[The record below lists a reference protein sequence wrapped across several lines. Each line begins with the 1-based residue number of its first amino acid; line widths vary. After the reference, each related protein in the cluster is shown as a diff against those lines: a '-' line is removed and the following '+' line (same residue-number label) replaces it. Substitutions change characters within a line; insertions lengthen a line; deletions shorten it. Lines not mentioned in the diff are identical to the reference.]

1 MSSKSNPRQQST
13 SFNTEQIEATVK
25 LFRLL
30 DTIPQLRHVVSHRD
44 LVAVR
49 RKFLGMHDKQRQKS
63 QTSMN

>member
-25 LFRLL
+25 L
-30 DTIPQLRHVVSHRD
+30 PQLRHVVSHRD